1 MRKNIF
7 LHFLNR
13 DTREIFRVYE
23 LFSGPKH
30 ALNLRQPLNAAT
42 ILCED
47 ACYAPPGF
55 VIEDDIAFELFERQA
70 AYLKSG
76 LVKLPIRERSLADY
90 AEKKKGEYA
99 PARNR
104 YSGLYDD
111 SRLNSLSSYDDA
123 LVSRKVQISSAIVS
137 GFREGVDTTAKVWK
151 PIKENASSEV
161 IANLQVTPEILAN
174 EGKALTWSIIL
185 PHLNNA
191 TTPFHEEMRD
201 ALQHVYFKEYCKEY
215 CKEYR
220 LILLS
225 DVPYMPKNFFLPSKP
240 KVYSFRRLKIFL
252 ETFGASTLFL
262 RSSAEFITRM
272 RKLNGFIELIDSYV
286 QIASRFPRDGDL
298 SYQVRQSVERAKFN
312 WDDFSAKR
320 SNPLKD
326 PTPIESRE
334 IADACGE
341 LAASLST
348 EHGLDRRTTDPVKD
362 FSNANIASTGVRKMT
377 VAIFVAL
384 EEELIILNHQLGF
397 KRKSD
402 GGASGS
408 IEGISFDVLCP
419 NEMGRVAAAVEI
431 TKYLERVKTNPK
443 LIFCLGI
450 AGGFKEADI
459 DPGTV
464 VCCDTVVDLASRKIS
479 DDREGKSSTTFRD
492 RQYNC
497 SGSTKVYSVAK
508 SDDFDLGDWKRF
520 CVEHFEW
527 PDGRSPSLKQG
538 KIASGDEVVASND
551 HREMM
556 IGSVDKLLGVEM
568 ESGGLCYAAQM
579 NGVPVAVLRV
589 ISDMADPSK
598 ADDKWRKIGMK
609 TLGQLVKRLPLARVI
624 ELLNAS

>member
-1 MRKNIF
+1 MRENIF

-30 ALNLRQPLNAAT
+30 ALNLRQPLNAAI

-55 VIEDDIAFELFERQA
+55 VIEDTIAFELFENQA
-70 AYLKSG
+70 AYFRSG
-76 LVKLPIRERSLADY
+76 LVKLPIREDNLADY
-90 AEKKKGEYA
+90 AEKKWGEYS

-111 SRLNSLSSYDDA
+111 TRLKSLLSYEDV
-123 LVSRKVQISSAIVS
+123 LVRRKVQIGPAIVS
-137 GFREGVDTTAKVWK
+137 GFRKGVDTTAKVWK
-151 PIKENASSEV
+151 PIKENATSEV

-185 PHLNNA
+185 PHLINA
-191 TTPFHEEMRD
+191 TTPFHKEIRD
-201 ALQHVYFKEYCKEY
+201 ALQHVYFKEY

-240 KVYSFRRLKIFL
+240 KVYSFTRLKVFL

-262 RSSAEFITRM
+262 RASAEFITRM

-286 QIASRFPRDGDL
+286 QIASRFPGDGDL
-298 SYQVRQSVERAKFN
+298 NYQVRQSVERTKFP
-312 WDDFSAKR
+312 WDDFFAKR
-320 SNPLKD
+320 SNPFKD
-326 PTPIESRE
+326 PTPIESLE

-341 LAASLST
+341 LADSLST
-348 EHGLDRRTTDPVKD
+348 EHGLDRRTRDPVKD

-384 EEELIILNHQLGF
+384 EEELIILNRQLGF

-431 TKYLERVKTNPK
+431 TKYLERVKPKPK

-450 AGGFKEADI
+450 AGGFKEAGI

-479 DDREGKSSTTFRD
+479 DDREGKSSTRFRD

-508 SDDFDLGDWKRF
+508 SDEFNLDDWQRF
-520 CVEHFEW
+520 CVDRFEW

-538 KIASGDEVVASND
+538 KIASCDEVVASDD

-579 NGVPVAVLRV
+579 HGVPVAVLRV

-598 ADDKWRKIGMK
+598 ADDKWRIIGMK